1 MERKKPL
8 SSLHH
13 REYVVW
19 AAMRNR
25 CYNVNNGSY
34 RHYGGRGITVCERWR
49 KSFENFFAD
58 MGERPARLTIDTMIY
73 QKTNFSHPE
82 KNRYHSVFEYVFIL
96 SKGAPKT
103 FNPIMDRENITAGE
117 IGNLGVNTF
126 TERDGSKS
134 VRSKKMTKEFGMR
147 HNVWIGLTRGQEE
160 MCQELP
166 HPAMMPKWLVRDLI
180 ISWSNKGDIVLDP
193 MAGSGTTP
201 QIAKRLGRKTIAI
214 DISEKYVHELVE
226 PLMTSIDPL
235 FNVEE

>member
-1 MERKKPL
+1 MRVEIRPL
-8 SSLHH
+8 
-13 REYVVW
+13 
-19 AAMRNR
+19 
-25 CYNVNNGSY
+25 
-34 RHYGGRGITVCERWR
+34 
-49 KSFENFFAD
+49 
-58 MGERPARLTIDTMIY
+58 
-73 QKTNFSHPE
+73 E
-82 KNRYHSVFEYVFIL
+82 KDDKRI
-96 SKGAPKT
+96 
-103 FNPIMDRENITAGE
+103 
-117 IGNLGVNTF
+117 
-126 TERDGSKS
+126 
-134 VRSKKMTKEFGMR
+134 GMR

-235 FNVEE
+235 FNVEV